1 MSENLLDSLSVAY
14 SLISIARSE
23 ELPEILSFL
32 LAAHI
37 GVVAGWHADV
47 VVRARPANQITG
59 CCAVDF
65 VEKAAILHSLAV
77 EKSNRRLGIG
87 SALVGLCVDTA
98 RSKGAADI
106 VALTM
111 FWNVNFFRKNGF
123 STTSRSLLPAS
134 LNNNPLIYDPV
145 LRRATPMIRRLVC
158 L

>member
-1 MSENLLDSLSVAY
+1 MGESLVDSLSVTP
-14 SLISIARSE
+14 SSISIARPE
-23 ELPEILSFL
+23 ELPEILNLL

-47 VVRARPANQITG
+47 VLRARTENHITG
-59 CCAVDF
+59 CCALDF
-65 VEKAAILHSLAV
+65 VAKTAILHSLAV
-77 EKSNRRLGIG
+77 EKSSRRLGIG

-123 STTSRSLLPAS
+123 STSSRLLLPSS
-134 LNNNPLIYDPV
+134 LNSNPLIYDPV